1 VAGVVDLPSRTTKV
15 ISRSAGGAVVAACN
29 DERHRESVALALA
42 QDVCGTVCVNRRG
55 VCVNRRGQMP

>member
-1 VAGVVDLPSRTTKV
+1 V
-15 ISRSAGGAVVAACN
+15 ISGSAGGEIVAACN

-42 QDVCGTVCVNRRG
+42 QSGRGT